1 MRSLLD
7 RVLFMIGIQ
16 VKRRQVMNVG
26 AHNAGFITYIAILT
40 MSFLLLLAFMGLRIG
55 QICESNVVDELHLEE
70 AHYAAQKGVHWFV
83 GYCKLGNVWDFQN
96 KLVVIDDEN
105 VEITIE
111 ADQSTDNPRHIM
123 SYGKLKNS
131 EIVSRVHMYVTVDK
145 EKHMHVIKVK
155 PY

>member
-1 MRSLLD
+1 M
-7 RVLFMIGIQ
+7 
-16 VKRRQVMNVG
+16 
-26 AHNAGFITYIAILT
+26 
-40 MSFLLLLAFMGLRIG
+40 
-55 QICESNVVDELHLEE
+55 
-70 AHYAAQKGVHWFV
+70 

-111 ADQSTDNPRHIM
+111 ADSSTENPRHIM